1 MNKIIL
7 FDHSNDAQMR
17 EFDLHR
23 LSVTNSGHRLSKNY
37 SAKDFAYN
45 EQEIFSI
52 GYKNSIPHLFST
64 VYRRDWWPT
73 GTYRILNRLWKTS
86 LDNLTNKD
94 IDDIYIDMISAQI
107 SWLKT
112 NRQDFQTAVIS
123 RNGSENRMLSMLAI
137 KLNNANLDFKIYKNR
152 VWVCKGTAD
161 ACLQTILYHGNE
173 ETLTSWT
180 C

>member
-7 FDHSNDAQMR
+7 FDHSDAPME

-23 LSVTNSGHRLSKNY
+23 LLVTNGGHRLSRNY
-37 SAKDFAYN
+37 SSKQFVYK
-45 EQEIFSI
+45 EQEVFSI
-52 GYKNSIPHLFST
+52 GYKNDVPHLFST
-64 VYRRDWWPT
+64 VYRRDWWPI

-86 LDNLTNKD
+86 VDNFTNKD
-94 IDDIYIDMISAQI
+94 IDDIYIDMISAQL

-123 RNGSENRMLSMLAI
+123 RNGSENKMLSMLAI
-137 KLNNANLDFKIYKNR
+137 KLNNANLDFKIYKDR

-173 ETLTSWT
+173 EPLHLWT

>member
-1 MNKIIL
+1 MNKIIV
-7 FDHSNDAQMR
+7 FDHNNDALMQ
-17 EFDLHR
+17 EFDSHR
-23 LSVTNSGHRLSKNY
+23 LSVANSGHRLSKNY
-37 SAKDFAYN
+37 SSKDFVYN

-52 GYKNSIPHLFST
+52 GYKNDISHLFST
-64 VYRRDWWPT
+64 VYRRNWWPN

-86 LDNLTNKD
+86 LDNFTNKD
-94 IDDIYIDMISAQI
+94 IDNIYIDMISAQVT
-107 SWLKT
+107 WLKE

-137 KLNNANLDFKIYKNR
+137 KLNNANLDFKIYKDR
-152 VWVCKGTAD
+152 VWMCKGTAD
-161 ACLQTILYHGNE
+161 ACLQTILYHGDE